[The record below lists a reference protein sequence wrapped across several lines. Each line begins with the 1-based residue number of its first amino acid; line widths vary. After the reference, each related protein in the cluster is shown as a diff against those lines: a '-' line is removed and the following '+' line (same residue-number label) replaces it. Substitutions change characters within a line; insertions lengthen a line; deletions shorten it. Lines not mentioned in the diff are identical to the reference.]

1 VAIEFGR
8 RLGHDR
14 RTGKPGAT
22 MSDSVRH
29 DSGPKSVLDE
39 ISTRWAQIGD
49 PMQFVMRY
57 GTAIRKYL
65 VAMLDRV
72 EDAAEV
78 EQEFLAKMVEHRFA
92 GANPDQGKFRK
103 YLKTAVRNAALMHIR
118 RQRTTKKLESNYA
131 EHLEATGGQS
141 TADTEYL
148 DAWRRCVI
156 DRVFTAMHREERAA
170 RDNSF
175 YTVLRTFLD
184 HENEDSAAQA
194 ARASKSLGRP
204 IKSDNFRKQLSR
216 ARRRFAELLV
226 HEVALTIQDRTAET
240 VEDEL
245 VETGLMETIR
255 VFLPGDW
262 RSWDFLSS
270 V

>member
-1 VAIEFGR
+1 
-8 RLGHDR
+8 
-14 RTGKPGAT
+14 

-29 DSGPKSVLDE
+29 ESGPKSVLDE

-65 VAMLDRV
+65 VAILDRV

-78 EQEFLAKMVEHRFA
+78 EQEFLTKMVEHRFA

-103 YLKTAVRNAALMHIR
+103 YLKAAVRNAALMHIR
-118 RQRTTKKLESNYA
+118 RQRTAKKLESDYA

-184 HENEDSAAQA
+184 HEGEDSAAHA
-194 ARASKSLGRP
+194 ARASQSLGRP
-204 IKSDNFRKQLSR
+204 LKPENFRKQLSR

-226 HEVALTIQDRTAET
+226 HEVALTVQLRSPET

-245 VETGLMETIR
+245 IETGLLDVIR
-255 VFLPGDW
+255 DFLPPDW
-262 RSWDFLSS
+262 QSWDCLQATTSPGHGRCN
-270 V
+270 